1 MLPKH
6 RPKQLSLGPLESE
19 ILDILW
25 ELGSAS
31 TRQIHERI
39 LANPD
44 RELAYASVTTVLRRL
59 SQKGWVSCE
68 RRTDAEGRSL
78 PMLWRP
84 CLSRQEAASLR
95 AFAQLQ
101 QFLAVGDPDTVAA
114 FADSLDQASVSQ
126 LQAIAERLR
135 AAREARRKSQ

>member
-19 ILDILW
+19 ILNILW

-31 TRQIHERI
+31 TRQIHEHI
-39 LANPD
+39 LADPD
-44 RELAYASVTTVLRRL
+44 RELAYASVTTVLQRL
-59 SQKGWVSCE
+59 SQKGWVRCE
-68 RRTDAEGRSL
+68 RRTDAEGRNL

-84 CLSRQEAASLR
+84 CLSRQEATSLR
-95 AFAQLQ
+95 AFTQLQ

-135 AAREARRKSQ
+135 AARRARRDPQ

>member
-1 MLPKH
+1 MLPKY

-19 ILDILW
+19 ILNILW

-31 TRQIHERI
+31 TRQIHEQI
-39 LANPD
+39 LADPD
-44 RELAYASVTTVLRRL
+44 RELAYASVTTVLQRL

-68 RRTDAEGRSL
+68 RRVNGDGRSL
-78 PMLWRP
+78 PMVWRP
-84 CLSRQEAASLR
+84 RLSRQEATSLR
-95 AFAQLQ
+95 AFTQLQ

-135 AAREARRKSQ
+135 AARQARRNPR